1 MNTNVGLE
9 VMAETHRRLFKLQ
22 GVAMPKCLM
31 ADASNM
37 SGYCIDAPDR
47 MPAGSSLRVTVDQYL
62 GIWYTTKSYSKR
74 LTDAPRIP
82 SNGQD

>member
-37 SGYCIDAPDR
+37 SGYCIDAPDYL
-47 MPAGSSLRVTVDQYL
+47 PAGSMRSVTFDVDESV
-62 GIWYTTKSYSKR
+62 WYTTKSYSTR
-74 LTDAPRIP
+74 E
-82 SNGQD
+82 